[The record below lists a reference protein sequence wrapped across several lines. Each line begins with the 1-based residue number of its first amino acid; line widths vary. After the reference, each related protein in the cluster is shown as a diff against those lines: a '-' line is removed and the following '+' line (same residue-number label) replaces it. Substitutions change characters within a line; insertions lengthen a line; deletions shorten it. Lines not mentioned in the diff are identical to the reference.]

1 MFSRVIQK
9 GRRIISQNLKCKK
22 CECIRLYTEDKKT
35 IAQRYFFD
43 YIIFKIFEIKSRNSN
58 KHDDF
63 RFSWLLSQEDLGSGT
78 VVDGLKKSYFN
89 KVIAF

>member
-43 YIIFKIFEIKSRNSN
+43 YIIFKIFEMKS
-58 KHDDF
+58 
-63 RFSWLLSQEDLGSGT
+63 
-78 VVDGLKKSYFN
+78 
-89 KVIAF
+89 